1 MGTAIATPI
10 GTCFGET
17 SYALAELAPQCTGEL
32 AKVSTGPR
40 LHQSSPGASPSRS
53 AGRIIRPM
61 GTAAKRGNELEI
73 RSIDY
78 ALDADRR
85 ALVELLD
92 LYATEPIGG
101 STSLAADVRN
111 RLPDFLRDHPASR
124 VWLAFLGEEPVGLA
138 TGIVGYSSFA
148 ARPLVN
154 IHDLVV
160 RPEFRGRAIGRAL
173 LSHIEREA
181 RALDYCGLT
190 LEVRGD
196 NVAAQSLYASCGF
209 VGSGQVEP
217 PHHSAFWKKRLDS

>member
-1 MGTAIATPI
+1 
-10 GTCFGET
+10 
-17 SYALAELAPQCTGEL
+17 
-32 AKVSTGPR
+32 
-40 LHQSSPGASPSRS
+40 
-53 AGRIIRPM
+53 M